1 MIYDSFVTYGIASL
15 MHITYEYNKNGLCLS
30 LITGD
35 NLITCYYFVIK
46 KKKKKK
52 KKLKTRFVSYGN
64 FVSYGKLVFFSFVNK
79 YHVG

>member
-15 MHITYEYNKNGLCLS
+15 MHIIYEYNKNGLCLS
-30 LITGD
+30 LITCD
-35 NLITCYYFVIK
+35 NLITCYYFVI
-46 KKKKKK
+46 K